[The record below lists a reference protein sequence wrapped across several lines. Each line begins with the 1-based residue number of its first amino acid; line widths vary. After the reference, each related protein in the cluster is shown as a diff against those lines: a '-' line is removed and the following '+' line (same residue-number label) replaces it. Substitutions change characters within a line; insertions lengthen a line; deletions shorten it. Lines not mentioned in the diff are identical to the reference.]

1 MFLESTKERT
11 MPVTTPQP
19 QNVAP
24 AAQPKIRRLVVFT
37 PRSA

>member
-24 AAQPKIRRLVVFT
+24 AQPKIRRLVVFT